1 MKLSTV
7 ILSFALLGTVLA
19 AIPFRHRRG
28 LPGVSLKD
36 PNPTT
41 FTNFKQQY
49 FYPRPSW
56 GGYIGNYGNH
66 GVSSYGVGTYGGY
79 GANHGI
85 NQFGANN
92 YGAGT
97 YGAGSYSTGSSSSM
111 GGAYGK

>member
-1 MKLSTV
+1 MKLSTVKYFKIVCKFVQVKTVHKLNFTFQV

-49 FYPRPSW
+49 FYPHPSW
-56 GGYIGNYGNH
+56 GG
-66 GVSSYGVGTYGGY
+66 
-79 GANHGI
+79 
-85 NQFGANN
+85 
-92 YGAGT
+92 
-97 YGAGSYSTGSSSSM
+97 
-111 GGAYGK
+111 K